1 MHDCSSFIHLRLPLR
16 RPYEGIR
23 LRRVFEEKNVV
34 GADVV
39 ELAPIGG
46 NAAPDFVVAKLV
58 YKMVAY
64 HTLSKR
70 RS

>member
-1 MHDCSSFIHLRLPLR
+1 
-16 RPYEGIR
+16 
-23 LRRVFEEKNVV
+23 V

-46 NAAPDFVVAKLV
+46 DAAPDFVVAKLV

-64 HTLSKR
+64 HSLSKR
-70 RS
+70 PS